1 MMCLWHDLPID
12 VGRVAGSDSNG
23 WRVHTM
29 NDKVVDPPRASSPAD
44 SSIYRAPSGHE
55 SEARAVVTT
64 FAVVIT
70 SYNYRDYV
78 LEAVESAL
86 AQSRRAVQVIVVD
99 DGSTDGSDALL
110 RERYGRDERVTLISG
125 ANGGQLSAF
134 QRGVNA
140 AHADVISF
148 LDSDD
153 CWQPDYL
160 ARLGELYDARA
171 DIDFVFSDLHL
182 FGRQNRVMKFHDG
195 AVDLGYTAISTYVLT
210 QWYGAPTSALS
221 MRVPWARQA
230 LDLPESFQRTWRLS
244 ADNCLVFGC
253 SVLGAHKY
261 YLPTGCV
268 RYRIHDKNGWWS
280 NQSARIE
287 YVNKMTSSALIRHYA
302 ARIGMVPECIEF
314 SKLEYLTKP
323 LPPWNETKRY
333 VRLVMMRRVSPWR
346 KWERALNIL
355 WYGWRRRG

>member
-1 MMCLWHDLPID
+1 M
-12 VGRVAGSDSNG
+12 SDN
-23 WRVHTM
+23 
-29 NDKVVDPPRASSPAD
+29 
-44 SSIYRAPSGHE
+44 E
-55 SEARAVVTT
+55 SEAALAEPPLPKATVIHPVTASENRGMGAATT

-70 SYNYRDYV
+70 SYNYRDFV
-78 LEAVESAL
+78 VEAVESAL
-86 AQSRRAVQVIVVD
+86 AQSRRPAQVIVVD
-99 DGSTDGSDALL
+99 DGSTDGSEALL
-110 RERYGRDERVTLISG
+110 RARYGADKRVILISG
-125 ANGGQLSAF
+125 VNGGQLSAF

-153 CWQPDYL
+153 CWGPEYL
-160 ARLGELYDARA
+160 AHLGALYDARA
-171 DIDFVFSDLHL
+171 DIDFVFSDLQL
-182 FGRQNRVMKFHDG
+182 FDQQDRVMKFHDR

-221 MRVPWARQA
+221 MRASWARQA

-268 RYRIHDKNGWWS
+268 RYRIHGKNGWWS

-287 YVNKMTSSALIRHYA
+287 YINKMTSNALIQHYA
-302 ARIGMVPECIEF
+302 AKIGMGPECIEF
-314 SKLEYLTKP
+314 SKLEFLTKP
-323 LPPWNETKRY
+323 QPPWKETKRY
-333 VRLVMMRRVSPWR
+333 ASLVMMRKVSPWR

-355 WYGWRRRG
+355 RRGWKSRG

>member
-1 MMCLWHDLPID
+1 MSDNVSEGLLAEPPFSKEAAIDPAIASHDR
-12 VGRVAGSDSNG
+12 GAGG
-23 WRVHTM
+23 Q
-29 NDKVVDPPRASSPAD
+29 A
-44 SSIYRAPSGHE
+44 
-55 SEARAVVTT
+55 TT

-70 SYNYRDYV
+70 SYNYRDFV

-86 AQSRRAVQVIVVD
+86 AQSRQAVQVIVVD

-110 RERYGRDERVTLISG
+110 REHYAADERVTLISG
-125 ANGGQLSAF
+125 VNGGQLSAF

-140 AHADVISF
+140 AQAEVICF

-153 CWQPDYL
+153 RWEPAYL
-160 ARLGELYDARA
+160 AQLGALYDTRA
-171 DIDFVFSDLHL
+171 DIDFVFSDLQL
-182 FGRQNRVMKFHDG
+182 FDQQDRVMQFHDR

-221 MRVPWARQA
+221 MRARWARQA
-230 LDLPESFQRTWRLS
+230 LDLPDSFQRTWRLS

-268 RYRIHDKNGWWS
+268 RYRIHGTNGWWS
-280 NQSARIE
+280 NQSPRLE
-287 YVNKMTSSALIRHYA
+287 YTNKMTSSALIQYYA
-302 ARIGMVPECIEF
+302 ARIGMGPECIEF
-314 SKLEYLTKP
+314 SKLEFMTKP
-323 LPPWNETKRY
+323 RPPWKETKRY

-346 KWERALNIL
+346 KWERAVNIL
-355 WYGWRRRG
+355 RRGWRLRG

>member
-1 MMCLWHDLPID
+1 MSDDVSEDALTEPLLPKEAA
-12 VGRVAGSDSNG
+12 VGP
-23 WRVHTM
+23 M
-29 NDKVVDPPRASSPAD
+29 PAD
-44 SSIYRAPSGHE
+44 RDGAAGLP
-55 SEARAVVTT
+55 ATT

-70 SYNYRDYV
+70 SYNYRDFV

-86 AQSRRAVQVIVVD
+86 SQSRKAVQVIVVD
-99 DGSTDGSDALL
+99 DGSTDGSDVLL
-110 RERYGRDERVTLISG
+110 RERYGADERVILISG
-125 ANGGQLSAF
+125 VNGGQLSAF
-134 QRGVNA
+134 QHGVNA
-140 AHADVISF
+140 ARADVVSF

-153 CWQPDYL
+153 CWEPEYL

-171 DIDFVFSDLHL
+171 DIDFVFSDLQL
-182 FGRQNRVMKFHDG
+182 FDQQDRVMRFHDR

-221 MRVPWARQA
+221 MRMSWARQV

-268 RYRIHDKNGWWS
+268 RYRIHGKNGWWS
-280 NQSARIE
+280 NQSPRIE
-287 YVNKMTSSALIRHYA
+287 YINKMTSSALIRHYA
-302 ARIGMVPECIEF
+302 ARIGMGPECIEF
-314 SKLEYLTKP
+314 SKLEFMTKP
-323 LPPWNETKRY
+323 RPPWNETRRY
-333 VRLVMMRRVSPWR
+333 ARLVMMRRVSPWR

-355 WYGWRRRG
+355 RRGWRLRG

>member
-1 MMCLWHDLPID
+1 MSSRENNNGSTESPLRNEVGID
-12 VGRVAGSDSNG
+12 VATVNYDRGER
-23 WRVHTM
+23 
-29 NDKVVDPPRASSPAD
+29 PRA
-44 SSIYRAPSGHE
+44 
-55 SEARAVVTT
+55 TT
-64 FAVVIT
+64 IAVVIT
-70 SYNYRDYV
+70 SYNYREYV
-78 LEAVESAL
+78 LEAVDSAL

-99 DGSTDGSDALL
+99 DGSSDGSDALL
-110 RERYGRDERVTLISG
+110 RERYGKDGRVTLISG
-125 ANGGQLSAF
+125 GNSGQLSAF
-134 QRGVNA
+134 QRGVHA
-140 AHADVISF
+140 AHADVIAF

-171 DIDFVFSDLHL
+171 DIDFVFSDMQL
-182 FGRQNRVMKFHDG
+182 FGRQNRVMKFHDRE
-195 AVDLGYTAISTYVLT
+195 ADLGYTAISTYVLT

-221 MRVPWARQA
+221 MRVAWAQQA

-253 SVLGAHKY
+253 SVLGARKY

-287 YVNKMTSSALIRHYA
+287 YVNKMTSNALIRHYA
-302 ARIGMVPECIEF
+302 ARVGMVPECIEF

-323 LPPWNETKRY
+323 RPPWKETRRY

-346 KWERALNIL
+346 KWERALSIL
-355 WYGWRRRG
+355 WRGWKQRG

>member
-1 MMCLWHDLPID
+1 MSVD
-12 VGRVAGSDSNG
+12 VPTEPPLSKGAVAGPVTTSRD
-23 WRVHTM
+23 
-29 NDKVVDPPRASSPAD
+29 RA
-44 SSIYRAPSGHE
+44 
-55 SEARAVVTT
+55 ARSQATT

-70 SYNYRDYV
+70 SYNYRDFV

-86 AQSRRAVQVIVVD
+86 AQSRKAMQVIVVD
-99 DGSTDGSDALL
+99 DGSTDGSDVLL
-110 RERYGRDERVTLISG
+110 RERYGADERVVLISG
-125 ANGGQLSAF
+125 GNGGQLSAF
-134 QRGVNA
+134 QRGVNVV
-140 AHADVISF
+140 HAEVVCF

-153 CWQPDYL
+153 CWEPEYL

-171 DIDFVFSDLHL
+171 DIDFVFSDLQL
-182 FGRQNRVMKFHDG
+182 FGQQDRVMRFHDG

-221 MRVPWARQA
+221 MRVSWARQA

-268 RYRIHDKNGWWS
+268 RYRIHGKNGWWS
-280 NQSARIE
+280 NRSPRIE
-287 YVNKMTSSALIRHYA
+287 YINKMTSGALIRHYA
-302 ARIGMVPECIEF
+302 TRVGMGPECIEF

-323 LPPWNETKRY
+323 RPPWKETKRY
-333 VRLVMMRRVSPWR
+333 ARLVMMRRVSPWR
-346 KWERALNIL
+346 KWERAMNVL
-355 WYGWRRRG
+355 WHGWRQRG

>member
-1 MMCLWHDLPID
+1 MSDNMSED
-12 VGRVAGSDSNG
+12 VPTEPLLSKEA
-23 WRVHTM
+23 
-29 NDKVVDPPRASSPAD
+29 VVDPATAGHDRGRA
-44 SSIYRAPSGHE
+44 
-55 SEARAVVTT
+55 TT

-70 SYNYRDYV
+70 SYNYCDFV

-86 AQSRRAVQVIVVD
+86 AQSRKATQVIVVD
-99 DGSTDGSDALL
+99 DGSTDGSDVLL
-110 RERYGRDERVTLISG
+110 RERYGADGRVTLISG
-125 ANGGQLSAF
+125 VNGGQLSAF

-153 CWQPDYL
+153 RWEPEYL

-171 DIDFVFSDLHL
+171 DIDFVFSDLQL
-182 FGRQNRVMKFHDG
+182 FDQQDRVMRFHDR

-221 MRVPWARQA
+221 MRASWARQV
-230 LDLPESFQRTWRLS
+230 LDLPESFQSTWRLS

-268 RYRIHDKNGWWS
+268 AYRIHGKNGWWS

-287 YVNKMTSSALIRHYA
+287 YINKMTSSVLIRHYA
-302 ARIGMVPECIEF
+302 ARIGMGPECIEF
-314 SKLEYLTKP
+314 TKLEFMTKP
-323 LPPWNETKRY
+323 RPPWSETKRY
-333 VRLVMMRRVSPWR
+333 ARLVMMRRVSPWR

-355 WYGWRRRG
+355 RRGWRLRG